1 MADHEESR
9 TRLKAALSAMRRGDH
24 TRARTLLIQLVSDD
38 EHNEAAWLALS
49 QVLEDPEDVRVALE
63 NVLTLNPAHAEA
75 RAQLNALDAGA
86 ALPPSPTRA
95 APPPPPAA
103 APPDDHWREVL
114 GHTPKEIDD
123 DIEDPLLCVYCA
135 RPTRQADRR
144 CPHCGQTLVMAVR
157 PSRDSEYLRFGLLM
171 FGIYAALSLFT
182 LAGPLMALSVGG
194 RAGVRSMFQLIAD
207 FPGGEWILGPF
218 LDWPEGLARV
228 LAMVAGG
235 RLAVLVAALAGLRLR
250 WAVFFYFS
258 LAVLV
263 LDIALN
269 VFLLANNYMGLATGA
284 INVVFAL
291 AVLSLI
297 GAAYQEFSVVWQRL
311 LNRPDADQRT
321 AAGFYQRGR
330 EYSKLGMWGLAV
342 AQWRKSVGL
351 APKEGVYYKELGLA
365 YARLKRYA
373 RSLRTLEEAA
383 RQAPKDRELPEII
396 ELVRQQMARE
406 GQDKARR

>member
-1 MADHEESR
+1 
-9 TRLKAALSAMRRGDH
+9 
-24 TRARTLLIQLVSDD
+24 
-38 EHNEAAWLALS
+38 
-49 QVLEDPEDVRVALE
+49 
-63 NVLTLNPAHAEA
+63 
-75 RAQLNALDAGA
+75 
-86 ALPPSPTRA
+86 
-95 APPPPPAA
+95 
-103 APPDDHWREVL
+103 
-114 GHTPKEIDD
+114 
-123 DIEDPLLCVYCA
+123 LCVYCA
-135 RPTRQADRR
+135 RPTRQEDRR
-144 CPHCGQTLVMAVR
+144 CPHCKQTLMMRVP

-171 FGIYAALSLFT
+171 LGIYIALGVLP
-182 LAGPLMALSVGG
+182 LAGPLFALSVGG
-194 RAGVRSMFQLIAD
+194 RAGVRTMFQLIAD
-207 FPGGEWILGPF
+207 YPGVEWFLGPF
-218 LDWPEGLARV
+218 LTWPETLARM
-228 LAMVAGG
+228 LAMVAGA
-235 RLAVLVAALAGLRLR
+235 RLAVLGLALAGLRLR
-250 WAVFFYFS
+250 WSVIFYFA

-269 VFLLANNYMGLATGA
+269 AFLLANNYMGVAMGA
-284 INVVFAL
+284 VNIVFAL
-291 AVLSLI
+291 ALLSLI

-321 AAGFYQRGR
+321 AAGFFQRGR

-396 ELVRQQMARE
+396 ELVRQQMARD